1 MREKIRFLAH
11 RPQVLDGLRTR
22 EPAESLE
29 TKRQGTRSWTRPRLT
44 AVRFLGDPTLVSAD
58 VIPRG
63 SSSLSFSLSRTAYQG
78 SGNLKF
84 TKREKTYSCCI
95 ILITFPWAAAG
106 FPLSLSRPTRGPMKE
121 KKIRS
126 SRVESVA
133 PEIAPEK
140 IEEQAISVLPF
151 ALPFGLTAHH

>member
-1 MREKIRFLAH
+1 MWKRSKPRATIRFQEWRDVKGNPL
-11 RPQVLDGLRTR
+11 LREENKKVRTW

-106 FPLSLSRPTRGPMKE
+106 FPLVSR
-121 KKIRS
+121 
-126 SRVESVA
+126 
-133 PEIAPEK
+133 
-140 IEEQAISVLPF
+140 ISVFDFRCCQFLIGLMF
-151 ALPFGLTAHH
+151 AAAVWKRHGNLSLG